1 MVDRTVWFCYEGKL
15 IGIHKLHAQPIGHAP
30 TARAQAEYGPRK
42 AQDVECRKTC
52 GRRVKRTKILR
63 MSCSTPRL
71 ALYQVS
77 PACRFNG
84 RFLCTF
90 LSSIHCWAVAHGASR
105 VLLPGTL

>member
-77 PACRFNG
+77 PPCRFNG
-84 RFLCTF
+84 RF
-90 LSSIHCWAVAHGASR
+90 SSTVCMDEDMRFRPHD
-105 VLLPGTL
+105 